1 MSDQWLVV
9 VSILLSATLILLFF
23 LYRKISRQD
32 RLIRLQSLEIETK
45 IRELVAQNRIQQE
58 LNREKQQLIGV
69 VSHDLKGPFNRT
81 FALIQLMSMDG
92 ENLTEH
98 QKDYLGKIHQITADG
113 LNMVRNLV
121 DARKMDDQGIDLGR
135 ENLNL
140 VAVLTSLIKQY
151 RVLAQKKRIDIS
163 LTAPEKLDITGDRI
177 YLSRMIENLISNAL
191 KFSPADKTIQVVLND
206 GPDFCVLAVTDQGPG
221 LSDED
226 QVKLYQQF
234 QKLSARPTGGES
246 STGLGLSI
254 VKRLIDRM
262 GGSIECQSELEKG
275 STFTLRIPKESN
287 VS

>member
-1 MSDQWLVV
+1 MSEQWLVV
-9 VSILLSATLILLFF
+9 VSILLSVALVLLFF
-23 LYRKISRQD
+23 LYRKVSQQN
-32 RLIRLQSLEIETK
+32 RLIRLQSQEIETK

-92 ENLTEH
+92 ENLTDH
-98 QKDYLGKIHQITADG
+98 QKEYLGKIHQITADG

-140 VAVLTSLIKQY
+140 VAVLSSLIKQY
-151 RVLAQKKRIDIS
+151 RVLAQKKRIDIA
-163 LTAPEKLDITGDRI
+163 LTAPEKLEITGDRI

-191 KFSPADKTIQVVLND
+191 KFSPHDKAISVELKEES
-206 GPDFCVLAVTDQGPG
+206 DFCVLSVRDQGPG
-221 LSDED
+221 LSEED
-226 QVKLYQQF
+226 KQKLYLKF

-254 VKRLIDRM
+254 VKRLIERM
-262 GGSIECQSELEKG
+262 GGSIECQSEIEKG
-275 STFTLRIPKESN
+275 ATFILRIPKQATIS
-287 VS
+287 